1 MIEFFSVGQ
10 RAEGIIAIGQEATG
24 IIAIG
29 QFATGVFALGQVA
42 RGGIAIGQVAIGV
55 VAVGMLSLG
64 LVYSVGMIGA
74 GARGLGG
81 ILPLVPTPPRRAKL
95 PGLANPD
102 AIRGGRETGW
112 LPVRVGSSS
121 HGPVLSHASGPI
133 HASHLS
139 VGAARACKTAAKTA
153 NTEFLGLFGPGHGGP
168 ELRRLMR
175 ITDPTMLVGPARIA
189 AGVGQ
194 LVLLAVACGMFFQ
207 FVAVPIGDFALTT
220 LRFLVTGA

>member
-24 IIAIG
+24 VIAIG

-74 GARGLGG
+74 GARGIGG
-81 ILPLVPTPPRRAKL
+81 ILPLVPTPPRRGKL
-95 PGLANPD
+95 PGLASPD
-102 AIRGGRETGW
+102 GIRGGRETGW
-112 LPVRVGSSS
+112 LPVRVTP
-121 HGPVLSHASGPI
+121 GPGGLSLSHASGPI
-133 HASHLS
+133 HASISPS
-139 VGAARACKTAAKTA
+139 VNEGVQTAAKTSA
-153 NTEFLGLFGPGHGGP
+153 TEFLGLFGPGSGGP

-175 ITDPTMLVGPARIA
+175 ISDPTLFNGPARIA
-189 AGVGQ
+189 AGVAQ

-207 FVAVPIGDFALTT
+207 FVAVPVGDFALTA

>member
-133 HASHLS
+133 HAAISPS
-139 VGAARACKTAAKTA
+139 VQEGVKTASNAAT
-153 NTEFLGLFGPGHGGP
+153 TEFLGLFGPGHGGP

>member
-1 MIEFFSVGQ
+1 MKHSNNSAAFSHSPFQALTLSNDG
-10 RAEGIIAIGQEATG
+10 AIGLNQPESPVNAKATT
-24 IIAIG
+24 AP
-29 QFATGVFALGQVA
+29 AP
-42 RGGIAIGQVAIGV
+42 
-55 VAVGMLSLG
+55 SLK
-64 LVYSVGMIGA
+64 VRTV
-74 GARGLGG
+74 RRPQ
-81 ILPLVPTPPRRAKL
+81 PLIKK
-95 PGLANPD
+95 
-102 AIRGGRETGW
+102 

-133 HASHLS
+133 QASISAS
-139 VGAARACKTAAKTA
+139 VSEGVQTAAKTA

-175 ITDPTMLVGPARIA
+175 IADPTMLVGPARIA